1 MPESKSPLL
10 KKISIDEMIS
20 TRDFSTVEGR
30 IPEFVSVL
38 FQVSVPLMNVALE
51 YALENE
57 KIRKETNKYIH
68 ETTKSVISEYAAIG
82 KQEQQGINET
92 NKRLGD
98 ALIQLTKVENP
109 SADQVILCF
118 EILRTMKQNT
128 ERLKESAQNTQEF
141 IAYTQENEK
150 ITISKKQ
157 FPIKSKLLEIANT
170 PESSR
175 LMASLCI
182 ALVKKLTNEK

>member
-150 ITISKKQ
+150 KTISKKQ